1 MNKNGAQTY
10 WLLNTQINIDLWKH
24 QVDESMQHIEGT
36 LEKWS
41 NGLGS
46 EFKFYFSIGSVI
58 SSGK

>member
-1 MNKNGAQTY
+1 MEPKLTNYSAHRQ
-10 WLLNTQINIDLWKH
+10 LQINIDPWKH
-24 QVDESMQHIEGT
+24 QVDGSMQCIEVT

-46 EFKFYFSIGSVI
+46 GFKFYSSIGSVI